1 MAERGKFRVNTQAPL
16 DVQAQ
21 PVRMAPVSR
30 TISPIEAAAS
40 QIGPAIGRIPIPE
53 PTEVEEGGS
62 RAVALWEN
70 IVQSTTQ
77 ELDEAFE
84 AGAYSP
90 REWEDARASAR
101 STALRAI
108 NEYGFTKEERTELS
122 NLMSADFGGEGRLRR
137 SRVERE
143 SLEGG
148 ASLLKIDGTPIGGGI
163 DFSKEEL
170 VAAQFS
176 KMYEQFGAAAFG
188 PLMKLSE
195 GTATPED
202 LDKLFEMQQR
212 TRAFDSMTA
221 QNEELKAIVAGAE
234 NEQTLVSQAAN
245 KKLPQVRS
253 QIQQSVGFR
262 LRELVNSV
270 PAGELTPEAVK
281 AAAEETI
288 NSILFSDNLTA
299 FGSSLG
305 AEQWD
310 NFIIKTKQAL
320 MQQAQTLI
328 TANDTLANL
337 QYSSDVKAKTLDL
350 ITQAVDM
357 GLANQSPEAFHTL
370 RNAGKLNSI
379 AQAFHVGMLANVSNE
394 SLPGFLLY
402 NMSRTEQQNT
412 YESNLRLMDTV
423 QETDELETHVF
434 NNLDVLAG
442 NIKNVF
448 PSSTTNPE
456 LEPVR
461 AQYALED
468 LYKYITSPGVKRY
481 IENQSVEPE
490 YRSGLVDKLMSLEN
504 QLTTRSNL
512 SSSQIEFLRDE
523 YKVGDGTWE
532 TLRQSAELNSQE

>member
-21 PVRMAPVSR
+21 PVRIAPVSR

-40 QIGPAIGRIPIPE
+40 QIGPAVSRIPIPE
-53 PTEVEEGGS
+53 PAEEGGS

-84 AGAYSP
+84 RGVYSP

-101 STALRAI
+101 SAALRAI

-122 NLMSADFGGEGRLRR
+122 NLMSADFGSEGRLRR

-143 SLEGG
+143 PLEGG
-148 ASLLKIDGTPIGGGI
+148 AALLKIDGTPVGGGLQ
-163 DFSKEEL
+163 FSKEEL
-170 VAAQFS
+170 VATQYT
-176 KMYEQFGAAAFG
+176 KMYEMFGSSVLG
-188 PLMKLSE
+188 PLTSLAE
-195 GTATPED
+195 GIITRDEINTLID
-202 LDKLFEMQQR
+202 MQER
-212 TRAFDSMTA
+212 TRAFDSIAA
-221 QNEELKAIVAGAE
+221 QNEELKQILTGAE
-234 NEQTLVSQAAN
+234 DEQALLAQAAS

-253 QIQQSVGFR
+253 NIQKSVGLK

-270 PAGELTPEAVK
+270 PAGELTPEAIE
-281 AAAEETI
+281 AAADEII
-288 NSILFSDNLTA
+288 NNALFSDSMAA

-305 AEQWD
+305 GDRWN
-310 NFIIKTKQAL
+310 NFVTTMRQDL
-320 MQQAQTLI
+320 RQQAKTLI

-337 QYSSDVKAKTLDL
+337 KYSTEVKAQTLDL
-350 ITQAVDM
+350 IVQAVDM

-370 RNAGKLNSI
+370 RNAGKLNSL
-379 AQAFHVGMLANVSNE
+379 AQAFSVGMLANVSNE

-402 NMSRTEQQNT
+402 HMSRTEQQNT

-423 QETDELETHVF
+423 QDAEELETHVF
-434 NNLDVLAG
+434 DNLSSLVD

-468 LYKYITSPGVKRY
+468 LYRYITSRGVKRY
-481 IENQSVEPE
+481 IENQSIESE
-490 YRSGLVDKLMSLEN
+490 YRLGLVDKLKELEN
-504 QLTTRSNL
+504 QLTTKSNL
-512 SSSQIEFLRDE
+512 SSSQIEFLRDK
-523 YKVGDGTWE
+523 YIVGDGTWE
-532 TLRQSAELNSQE
+532 ELRLKSQE